1 MKIVTCYKW
10 VLDDADIRVNESTRE
25 LDLEK
30 SKAQI
35 NDYDQI
41 GLEVGVQLKAATG
54 ADLVGISC
62 GVNCAVSSKDALAR
76 GMDAVY
82 TLDHS
87 DLAGADS
94 AATSKTLA
102 AMIKH
107 LDTVDIVIC
116 SEGSSDEYAQQ
127 VGPRIAALL
136 GFNCITYA
144 SRVQMQGDVLKVE
157 RKLDDGVEVI
167 EVNTPVVISIAPDIG
182 EAPIPGVK
190 QILGAKK
197 KPSTALT
204 LEDIGISADTL
215 KPQLVVSSVK
225 APVVSR
231 KAQRMNPEGVDISV
245 AASDLVKQ
253 LRVDGVL

>member
-10 VLDDADIRVNESTRE
+10 VLDDADIRINESTRE
-25 LDLEK
+25 LELEK
-30 SKAQI
+30 SKALI

-41 GLEVGVQLKAATG
+41 GLEVGVQLKAATD
-54 ADLVGISC
+54 AELIGISC
-62 GVNCAVSSKDALAR
+62 GVNCAASSKDALAR

-82 TLDHS
+82 TLDHT

-107 LDTVDIVIC
+107 LGSVDVVIC
-116 SEGSSDEYAQQ
+116 SEGSSDDYAQQ
-127 VGPRIAALL
+127 VGPRVAALL
-136 GFNCITYA
+136 GLNCITYV
-144 SRVQMQGDVLKVE
+144 SKVQAQGNVLRVE
-157 RKLDDGVEVI
+157 RKLDDGIEVVEVNMPI
-167 EVNTPVVISIAPDIG
+167 AISIVPDIG

-197 KPSTALT
+197 KPSTALK
-204 LEDIGISADTL
+204 LEDVGISAEVL
-215 KPQLVVSSVK
+215 KPQLVISSVK

-231 KAQRMNPEGVDISV
+231 KAQRMNPEGVNISV
-245 AASDLVKQ
+245 AVSDLVKQ
-253 LRVDGVL
+253 LRADGVV